1 MPTPQKEARVA
12 ELRAAVES
20 SKAIYL
26 ADFAGI
32 PAGLMAEIRGK
43 LIEAGAEVSVV
54 KNRLLNLALQGT
66 GNEALSAHL
75 EGPTVATFA
84 KTDALAPARVT
95 KDIVK
100 GLAVDKQTWALK
112 AAMVE
117 GRLFEGAQAVAL
129 GDLPPVDQIKS
140 EVVGA
145 INGPL
150 SSVVGA
156 LNGVLRDVVYTLQAV
171 ADKRSEAA

>member
-12 ELRAAVES
+12 ELKAAVAG

-32 PAGLMAEIRGK
+32 PAGLMGEIRGK
-43 LIEAGAEVSVV
+43 LIEAGAEVAVV
-54 KNRLLNLALQGT
+54 KNRLLNLALQGSAS
-66 GNEALSAHL
+66 EALTAFL

-84 KTDALAPARVT
+84 RDDALAPARVT

-100 GLAVDKQTWALK
+100 ALVADKQIWAVK
-112 AAMVE
+112 AAVVD
-117 GRLFEGAQAVAL
+117 GRLFEGAQAIAL
-129 GDLPPVDQIKS
+129 GDLPPVEQIKS

-145 INGPL
+145 ISGPL
-150 SSVVGA
+150 NAVVGS

-171 ADKRSEAA
+171 AEKRGEAA